1 MQGEIKMDI
10 KYKKPEFVLFLV
22 PFGLLLVFGIISALI
37 YYDKYPG
44 IAIISIVFGASGTL
58 FGLLMLL
65 YRLLYIYEAE
75 FENKGINA
83 VKRKNKIF
91 IDFNSICDID
101 YIKPSLFNY
110 LTSTAGSSS
119 YLFPGFLRVNIKKH
133 ISKKGPYFIRLK
145 YKDFE
150 RLPKKYKDLMKY
162 PI

>member
-1 MQGEIKMDI
+1 MNI
-10 KYKKPEFVLFLV
+10 KYKKPEFALYLV
-22 PFGLLLVFGIISALI
+22 PFGLLLLFGIVSALI
-37 YYDKYPG
+37 YYDKYPE

-65 YRLLYIYEAE
+65 YGLLYIYEAE
-75 FENKGINA
+75 FGNKGINV
-83 VKRKNKIF
+83 VKRKKEIF
-91 IDFNSICDID
+91 IDFNSIFDID

-119 YLFPGFLRVNIKKH
+119 YLFPGFLRINIKKH
-133 ISKKGPYFIRLK
+133 NNKKGLYFIRLK
-145 YKDFE
+145 NKDFE